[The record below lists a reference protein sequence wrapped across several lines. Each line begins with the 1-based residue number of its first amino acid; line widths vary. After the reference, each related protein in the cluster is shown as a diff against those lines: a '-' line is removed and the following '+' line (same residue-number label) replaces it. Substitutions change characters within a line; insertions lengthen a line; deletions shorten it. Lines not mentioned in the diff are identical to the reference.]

1 MTVKGLLRQ
10 LGLLVLL
17 LATAQVAGAADWERA
32 ASLALGAGDP
42 ARMDALRAQVDQGLA
57 EGRDEAWACLD
68 LWLKAEWE
76 DSADLPA
83 AREAFWRDWPCSS
96 CQDAADWWT
105 ARWLLRREG
114 PAAAAPRLLRLA
126 AARPHGEW
134 GQRAAELLESLE
146 AQDALPAG
154 WPGEMDEAGR
164 AWWAARREARDIRG
178 HLLLLAPLSGAD
190 AAVGAAVRM
199 AVEEALAGRSDV
211 ALTVW
216 DNQSDALL
224 TREQLDLSRRQS
236 VDAVLLPGLPA
247 YLAALPGLELDRP
260 VVALGYEGP
269 PPADLHPRLLHFGLD
284 PATLGAQAARL
295 ALDSLGAARLASLG
309 PATRAAMR
317 AVDGFRAEAS
327 RAVASPPGE
336 KQWYFHGARQLD
348 HQRSALCGQVEGG
361 PGAWLL
367 LGSAREG
374 AVLADL
380 LAAMPPACRAV
391 GDPALLD
398 AVLGRVPDGLA
409 GRLFWVTDW
418 LPASLAGLS
427 DAQRRGWDTFRERVR
442 QRHDREPGALE
453 SRAFESARLVLV
465 ALENARRDGRGLES
479 ALRRLDEPSLFGGR
493 AQVDGGQAR
502 EALRLAWTGRQARVA
517 GRVAVAK
524 GND

>member
-1 MTVKGLLRQ
+1 VGGLLR
-10 LGLLVLL
+10 LSGLLLL
-17 LATAQVAGAADWERA
+17 LLCAPRGAGAADWERA
-32 ASLALGAGDP
+32 AALALEAGGP
-42 ARMDALRAQVDQGLA
+42 ARLDALRAQVDLGLA

-83 AREAFWRDWPCSS
+83 AREAFWREWPCSS

-114 PAAAAPRLLRLA
+114 AAAAAPRLLRLA

-154 WPGEMDEAGR
+154 WPGSLDEAGR
-164 AWWAARREARDIRG
+164 AWWAARRAARDIHG

-211 ALTVW
+211 SLTVW

-327 RAVASPPGE
+327 RSMASPPGE

-380 LAAMPPACRAV
+380 LAAMPGARWIGRAPVLGVGLAARLPGRAARRPAPR
-391 GDPALLD
+391 
-398 AVLGRVPDGLA
+398 LGRVSGA
-409 GRLFWVTDW
+409 RA
-418 LPASLAGLS
+418 PAP
-427 DAQRRGWDTFRERVR
+427 R
-442 QRHDREPGALE
+442 PGA
-453 SRAFESARLVLV
+453 RG
-465 ALENARRDGRGLES
+465 DGIPGL
-479 ALRRLDEPSLFGGR
+479 
-493 AQVDGGQAR
+493 
-502 EALRLAWTGRQARVA
+502 
-517 GRVAVAK
+517 
-524 GND
+524 